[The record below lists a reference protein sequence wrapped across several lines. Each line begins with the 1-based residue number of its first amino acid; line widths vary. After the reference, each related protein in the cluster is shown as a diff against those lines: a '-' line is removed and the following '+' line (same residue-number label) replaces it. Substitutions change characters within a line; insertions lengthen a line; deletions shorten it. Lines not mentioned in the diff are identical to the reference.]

1 MKGLGNAEIL
11 GRNLRRY
18 IDLSG
23 KLDKE
28 IAAEIGVSP
37 STFSEWTK
45 GKKYPRIDKIEMLA
59 NYFGIQKSDLIEEQ
73 TETENA
79 PPKTR
84 EARIISHG
92 VDGMPPEERAKAVN
106 LFKMM
111 FEKYADKFEEGED
124 DDDEGQ
130 L

>member
-1 MKGLGNAEIL
+1 MTVGEKVKMLRERLNWTQDDLAKAVGYKSRTTIGKIESGENDPTQKNLMKL
-11 GRNLRRY
+11 
-18 IDLSG
+18 
-23 KLDKE
+23 
-28 IAAEIGVSP
+28 AAALGVSP
-37 STFSEWTK
+37 AQLLEDDD
-45 GKKYPRIDKIEMLA
+45 DKA
-59 NYFGIQKSDLIEEQ
+59 K
-73 TETENA
+73 

>member
-1 MKGLGNAEIL
+1 MTVGEKVKMLRERLNWTQDDLAKAVGYKSRTTIGKIESGENDPTQKNLMKL
-11 GRNLRRY
+11 
-18 IDLSG
+18 
-23 KLDKE
+23 
-28 IAAEIGVSP
+28 AAALGVSP
-37 STFSEWTK
+37 AQLLEDDE
-45 GKKYPRIDKIEMLA
+45 DKA
-59 NYFGIQKSDLIEEQ
+59 K
-73 TETENA
+73 

>member
-1 MKGLGNAEIL
+1 MTVGEKVKMLREAQNMTQEELAKAVGYKTRSSITKIETGEADPTQKKLMKL
-11 GRNLRRY
+11 
-18 IDLSG
+18 
-23 KLDKE
+23 
-28 IAAEIGVSP
+28 AAALGVSP
-37 STFSEWTK
+37 AELLGDSESE
-45 GKKYPRIDKIEMLA
+45 GD
-59 NYFGIQKSDLIEEQ
+59 
-73 TETENA
+73 